1 MGGRS
6 YTVWK
11 SGNYIAFVPSTNFT
25 SASMDLLA
33 FFKWIMSKGWVS
45 GSATL
50 GQVDYG
56 VELVSTGG
64 VPATFTF
71 SDFAVNAS

>member
-1 MGGRS
+1 
-6 YTVWK
+6 
-11 SGNYIAFVPSTNFT
+11 
-25 SASMDLLA
+25 MDLLA